1 MKLFKRLFC
10 KHEWELIV
18 PAYGDMKNRFR
29 GYYKCKKC
37 NKEIL
42 R

>member
-10 KHEWELIV
+10 KHDWELTI

-29 GYYKCKKC
+29 GYCKCKKC
-37 NKEIL
+37 GKETL